1 MKIQDGLIYSIVDLP
16 PNISLDAVDGI
27 VNDFKETFLSSHPNA
42 KVLIRMKALTQLHKA
57 EIELIE
63 QLQSAIENIV
73 GELVIAEVSD
83 AVENAL
89 KHLGLQNK
97 ILIFKTMMDF
107 EKSTGIEIIDVEDFG
122 PDSNVAFQSPPESD
136 FLPHHVMII
145 ESALT
150 SRNNCRTFLK
160 NLLIK
165 KISEAKDCNEA
176 LRILRSGTEKLD
188 VILLNIAQAESQGV
202 AFIKSLRSFAMA
214 ADARCFLLMADRAPE
229 QLVKD
234 ALIAGATG
242 KISSYGSEK
251 EFKELF
257 SKPS

>member
-1 MKIQDGLIYSIVDLP
+1 
-16 PNISLDAVDGI
+16 
-27 VNDFKETFLSSHPNA
+27 
-42 KVLIRMKALTQLHKA
+42 MKALTQLHKA

-63 QLQSAIENIV
+63 QLQSVIENIG

-107 EKSTGIEIIDVEDFG
+107 EKSTGIEIIDTEDFG
-122 PDSNVAFQSPPESD
+122 PNTDDSFQSSPESIY
-136 FLPHHVMII
+136 LPHHIMVI

-160 NLLIK
+160 NLLID

-176 LRILRSGTEKLD
+176 LRILRSGSEKLD
-188 VILLNIAQAESQGV
+188 IILLNIAQAETQGI
-202 AFIKSLRSFAMA
+202 AFIKSLRSFAIA
-214 ADARCFLLMADRAPE
+214 AQARCFQLMADRAPE

-242 KISSYGSEK
+242 KINNYGSEK

-257 SKPS
+257 LNPF